1 MHDIVVEVRTHSSNI
16 VLTILTRKKYKNNS
30 IQEFVTIESW
40 PLIIVYA
47 TNQVCIIPLNFN
59 YKEYTFKEVIH
70 TKKKTENRWLLLTLV
85 STNITAK
92 CQLVFFLTNENATFW
107 RFFNNQK
114 KPLGSSKKRY

>member
-1 MHDIVVEVRTHSSNI
+1 MLDIVVEVRTHSSNI
-16 VLTILTRKKYKNNS
+16 VLMILTRKKYKNNS

-40 PLIIVYA
+40 PLIIVYT

-85 STNITAK
+85 STNITTK
-92 CQLVFFLTNENATFW
+92 CQLVFFLTNENATSW
-107 RFFNNQK
+107 RFFYNQK
-114 KPLGSSKKRY
+114 KNLGFL